1 MNSKVV
7 VARNLYG
14 FARAAIVALVS
25 FGVLAGT
32 AFPAFAA
39 DELSISSAP
48 ALDGTIDK
56 ERSRFTYQVD
66 PGQSITDEYFVT
78 NSGTVPQAVSI
89 YAADAYNADDGNF
102 ALLDTGVPSVD
113 VGTWV
118 TFDGGA
124 QRVDLTLAPG
134 ESRILPFTVNVPAD
148 ATPGDHAGGIVVS
161 AMTDSGQ
168 VKLDRRIATRLY
180 VRVKGELQ
188 ALMTL
193 GSLSANYE
201 PSWNPFGGRV
211 NMVFTLTNSGNVS
224 LGAKTASQVTG
235 IFGIPFS
242 SVSKLDIPELLPG
255 TSRTVTLPIEG
266 VGQWMFLSASVDLIG
281 SIDDDAINPGPMP
294 TAKRD
299 VMIFATPWAAIGLL
313 ILGMIL
319 FFWLRAK
326 RRRDAIRAQ
335 EWLEYAAAAAA
346 EEAKAQAAS
355 SKSTSTKT
363 TASKPKTTTGAKS
376 TKPSAQNSD

>member
-1 MNSKVV
+1 
-7 VARNLYG
+7 
-14 FARAAIVALVS
+14 
-25 FGVLAGT
+25 
-32 AFPAFAA
+32 
-39 DELSISSAP
+39 
-48 ALDGTIDK
+48 
-56 ERSRFTYQVD
+56 
-66 PGQSITDEYFVT
+66 
-78 NSGTVPQAVSI
+78 
-89 YAADAYNADDGNF
+89 
-102 ALLDTGVPSVD
+102 
-113 VGTWV
+113 
-118 TFDGGA
+118 
-124 QRVDLTLAPG
+124 
-134 ESRILPFTVNVPAD
+134 VNVPAD

-161 AMTDSGQ
+161 AVTDSGQ

-242 SVSKLDIPELLPG
+242 SVSNLDVPELLPG
-255 TSRTVTLPIEG
+255 TSRTVTIPIEG
-266 VGQWMFLSASVDLIG
+266 VGQWMFLSASVDLVG
-281 SIDDDAINPGPMP
+281 SIDDDAINPGPIP

-335 EWLEYAAAAAA
+335 EWLEYAAATAA
-346 EEAKAQAAS
+346 EEAKAQPAS
-355 SKSTSTKT
+355 SKATSTKT